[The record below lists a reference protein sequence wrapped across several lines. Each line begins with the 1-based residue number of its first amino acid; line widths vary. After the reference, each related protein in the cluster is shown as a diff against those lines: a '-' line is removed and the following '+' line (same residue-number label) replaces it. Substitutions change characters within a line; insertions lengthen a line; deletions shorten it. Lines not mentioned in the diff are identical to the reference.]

1 MEEFIFKQE
10 GKKAALDKYVGNAE
24 HVIIPDSWNG
34 MPVTKISAK
43 AFLSC
48 KSVKSLVISENVT
61 DIDAWA
67 FAHMKSLSE
76 VSIPANDITFGKD
89 VFLDC
94 PELVQIKLANDMSGN
109 PGTASY
115 LTFAVTGM
123 KNMSLVKPYEAGN
136 KELHSEWL
144 KEYDAAV
151 NAYIQSDDD
160 YGFEP
165 VFYGWFNDEDADVE
179 QRPAYIAERVETK
192 TVLALNRLLYPMY
205 LTDEDHQIFSDYL
218 VNQMEESPV
227 ESTLWRLFTT
237 KYINDIRY
245 ADILIDTGCINN
257 DNINML
263 LDDLN
268 NKNLSDT
275 YPEVVALFLRC
286 KLENKED
293 NDVFSTF
300 VLDL

>member
-10 GKKAALDKYVGNAE
+10 GKKAALDKYIGNNE
-24 HVIIPDSWNG
+24 NVIIPDSWNG

-48 KSVKSLVISENVT
+48 KTVNSLVVSDNIT

-67 FAHMKSLSE
+67 FAHMKNLKE
-76 VSIPANDITFGKD
+76 ITLPANNITFGKD

-94 PELVQIKLANDMSGN
+94 PSLVQINLANDMSGN
-109 PGTASY
+109 PGTNSY
-115 LTFAVTGM
+115 LTLAVTGM
-123 KNMSLVKPYEAGN
+123 KDMSLVKPYEAGSR
-136 KELHSEWL
+136 KLHSQWL
-144 KEYDAAV
+144 KEYDDAL
-151 NAYIQSDDD
+151 NAYIQSADD

-179 QRPAYIAERVETK
+179 QRPAYISERIEIK
-192 TVLALNRLLYPMY
+192 TSLSINRLLYPMY
-205 LTDEDHQIFSDYL
+205 MTDEDKQIFSKYL
-218 VNQMEESPV
+218 VEQMEESHI
-227 ESTLWRLFTT
+227 ESALWRLYTT

-245 ADILIDTGCINN
+245 ADILIETGCVNK
-257 DNINML
+257 DNLNIL
-263 LDDLN
+263 LEDLQ
-268 NKNLSDT
+268 NKHLSDT

-293 NDVFSTF
+293 NDIFSTF
-300 VLDL
+300 VLDI